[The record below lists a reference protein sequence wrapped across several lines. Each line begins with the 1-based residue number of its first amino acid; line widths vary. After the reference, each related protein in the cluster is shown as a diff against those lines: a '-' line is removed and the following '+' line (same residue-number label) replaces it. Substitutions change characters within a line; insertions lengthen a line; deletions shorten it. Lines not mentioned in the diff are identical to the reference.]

1 MSLCPW
7 QAEVCVFILYLPLTL
22 PVSRLLSCC
31 PEVPADWILWIVRV
45 MDVFWRLVALLVF
58 LVSGS
63 ICLEAGDAEDEFV
76 KAVMELTGCRDAE
89 DLGEDEMER
98 FAELYSAPLRINY
111 ASRSRLLASGLFSVY
126 QVAVLMDYREMAG
139 DVLSLEELA
148 SLDGFGHGAAAALR
162 PFISLDSAALPGRS
176 SAPSGIVGNRLTLK
190 SGIRNVS
197 DRAEP
202 QGTYS
207 MKYRVT
213 AGEAFE
219 GGLSLRSAYGEGHFP
234 PEKFSFFS
242 AFYLR
247 RYPGKIVVGDYSLR
261 FGQGLA
267 LWSGFSM
274 GGFSSPASF
283 SRRPSGI
290 SPYNSYSG
298 EGAFRGVAADFG
310 IRDFNVSAFVSGLGI
325 REMMEGKEDFS
336 RDVMCGANAGW
347 YGMSGQLS
355 VTGYAVLRPAV
366 PEMGADRG
374 GVVEGAGPVSFQS
387 ACCSADARF
396 SVRGTDIFSE
406 AAFDFTGRSLAALA
420 GFRTPVSDALKLAA
434 MARYY
439 PASYSSGYAGA
450 ARGGSRCSN
459 EYGAAFAL
467 SWTAGEWVAVCG
479 RTGFGSSEK
488 RFQGSFSAD
497 AMYSPE
503 PRYRVD
509 TSSVQVKLLLS
520 GSLRI
525 SPVFSLSFRLSER
538 YRTYGRPFRT
548 DARLDFG
555 ASLPSWNCNVRVNVL
570 HCESLSWL
578 SYAEGGYRADRV
590 SVWFRA
596 GAFMVDNWDDRIY
609 AYERDA
615 PGNFNS
621 PAYYGRG
628 YWLALTFS
636 VRLSKSVRLYF
647 RGLFQDYPWLRPGEP
662 VRKPPKVEMKL
673 QLSVDLDFIRG
684 KKRHS

>member
-1 MSLCPW
+1 
-7 QAEVCVFILYLPLTL
+7 
-22 PVSRLLSCC
+22 
-31 PEVPADWILWIVRV
+31 
-45 MDVFWRLVALLVF
+45 
-58 LVSGS
+58 
-63 ICLEAGDAEDEFV
+63 
-76 KAVMELTGCRDAE
+76 
-89 DLGEDEMER
+89 
-98 FAELYSAPLRINY
+98 
-111 ASRSRLLASGLFSVY
+111 
-126 QVAVLMDYREMAG
+126 
-139 DVLSLEELA
+139 
-148 SLDGFGHGAAAALR
+148 
-162 PFISLDSAALPGRS
+162 
-176 SAPSGIVGNRLTLK
+176 
-190 SGIRNVS
+190 
-197 DRAEP
+197 
-202 QGTYS
+202 
-207 MKYRVT
+207 
-213 AGEAFE
+213 
-219 GGLSLRSAYGEGHFP
+219 
-234 PEKFSFFS
+234 
-242 AFYLR
+242 
-247 RYPGKIVVGDYSLR
+247 
-261 FGQGLA
+261 
-267 LWSGFSM
+267 
-274 GGFSSPASF
+274 
-283 SRRPSGI
+283 
-290 SPYNSYSG
+290 
-298 EGAFRGVAADFG
+298 
-310 IRDFNVSAFVSGLGI
+310 
-325 REMMEGKEDFS
+325 MMEGKEDFS

-374 GVVEGAGPVSFQS
+374 GVVESAGPVSFHS

-450 ARGGSRCSN
+450 ARSGSRCSN

-578 SYAEGGYRADRV
+578 SYAEGGYRADRL
-590 SVWFRA
+590 SVWIRA

-615 PGNFNS
+615 PGNFNV

-628 YWLALTFS
+628 YWTALTAG
-636 VRLSKSVRLYF
+636 VKCAGWCRIYLRAA
-647 RGLFQDYPWLRPGEP
+647 FQDCPWASPGADEGRPGKAD
-662 VRKPPKVEMKL
+662 VKL
-673 QLSVDLDFIRG
+673 QLSIDI
-684 KKRHS
+684 